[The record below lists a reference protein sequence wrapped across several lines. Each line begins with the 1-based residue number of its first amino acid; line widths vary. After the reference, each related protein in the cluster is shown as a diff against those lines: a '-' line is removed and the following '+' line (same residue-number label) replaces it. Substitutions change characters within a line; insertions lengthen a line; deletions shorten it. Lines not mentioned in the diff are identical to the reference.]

1 MSCFRL
7 DRNVLLRTPQGSDPP
22 GSRGS
27 CFKMNAHDLPRR
39 RWTDERGFTLVE
51 TIVAL
56 VILTIGILAVATMS
70 SATVWQ
76 VRRGQDMTNAALVAQ
91 QVMEEITDTP
101 FDSVSVGSFG
111 DTITM
116 GGIDYHVAWI
126 VQDLSDSLA
135 SGSNEFKEITVYASG
150 GLTQSSAES
159 FTMAIYTSGGG
170 S

>member
-1 MSCFRL
+1 MTSH
-7 DRNVLLRTPQGSDPP
+7 DRP
-22 GSRGS
+22 G
-27 CFKMNAHDLPRR
+27 
-39 RWTDERGFTLVE
+39 RWRPDERGFTLVE
-51 TIVAL
+51 TIIAL

-76 VRRGQDMTNAALVAQ
+76 VRRGQDLTNAALVAQ
-91 QVMEEITDTP
+91 QILEQIEDTP
-101 FDSVSVGSFG
+101 FDSVLVGSYG

-150 GLTQSSAES
+150 GLTQTSAEEY
-159 FTMAIYTSGGG
+159 TTAIYKSGG
-170 S
+170 SS

>member
-1 MSCFRL
+1 MSS
-7 DRNVLLRTPQGSDPP
+7 DEQLRRCRS
-22 GSRGS
+22 
-27 CFKMNAHDLPRR
+27 
-39 RWTDERGFTLVE
+39 DERGFTLVE

-91 QVMEEITDTP
+91 QVMEEIGDTP
-101 FDSVSVGSFG
+101 FDSVVVGSYG

-126 VQDLSDSLA
+126 VRDLSDSLA
-135 SGSNEFKEITVYASG
+135 SGGSEFKEITVYASG

-159 FTMAIYTSGGG
+159 YTMAIYKSGG
-170 S
+170 SS

>member
-1 MSCFRL
+1 MSCFRVE
-7 DRNVLLRTPQGSDPP
+7 RNALLRTPQGFGPPRLQRSCIRMNSD
-22 GSRGS
+22 
-27 CFKMNAHDLPRR
+27 DLPRR
-39 RWTDERGFTLVE
+39 RRYDERGFTLVE

-91 QVMEEITDTP
+91 QVKEDLADTP
-101 FDSVSVGSFG
+101 FDSVLVGSYG

-150 GLTQSSAES
+150 GLTQTSAEEY
-159 FTMAIYTSGGG
+159 TMAIYKTGGG